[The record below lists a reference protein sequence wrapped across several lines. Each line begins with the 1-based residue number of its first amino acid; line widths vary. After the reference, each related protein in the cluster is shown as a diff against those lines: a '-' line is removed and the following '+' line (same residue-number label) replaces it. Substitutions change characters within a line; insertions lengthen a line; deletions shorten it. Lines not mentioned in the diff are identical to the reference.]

1 MLRSLYSGISGLHA
15 HQQMM
20 DVTGNN
26 IANVNTVGYKA
37 SVVEFQ
43 DTLSQMLGAAGAP
56 QNGQG
61 GTNPAQVGLGV
72 KNGGI
77 TANFAQGSQE
87 TTGRS
92 GDMMIQGDGFFI
104 ARQGAEMMY
113 TRAGQFT
120 FDANGLLVNATGQPV
135 QGWTAK
141 DGVVNAAGKPDDIR
155 MPLGSTIPPKA
166 TSSITLKGNLSSDL
180 TPDSNNP
187 TNTGSG
193 LPTDPAPNGYETTIP
208 VKVYDSQGATHTI
221 TAKFHRSALDNT
233 SDPKTSEWL
242 VDFTDDAGT
251 AVGTEQTLDFQNGLP
266 WDTANSKSLASLSI
280 GTDPNDS
287 TKPLYKVDIGDITS
301 YSGLSDARVF
311 DTDGQAPGALTSVS
325 YSVSDTG
332 QIIGVYS
339 NGLKETLGQVAMATF
354 KNVNGLEKVGDSEF
368 RSTVNSGY
376 AQVGTPG
383 SAGMGSVVSG
393 ALEMSNVDLA
403 QEFTNLV
410 IAQRGFQANSK
421 VITTSDEILQDLVSM
436 KR

>member
-26 IANVNTVGYKA
+26 IANVNTVGYK
-37 SVVEFQ
+37 SDTVQFQ

-56 QNGQG
+56 QNGMG
-61 GTNPAQVGLGV
+61 GSNPAQVGLGV
-72 KNGGI
+72 KNSGI
-77 TANFAQGSQE
+77 ISNFSQGSQE

-92 GDMMIQGDGFFI
+92 GDMMIQGDGFFVV
-104 ARQGAEMMY
+104 RDGQEDQY

-120 FDANGLLVNATGQPV
+120 FDANGTLVSASGQPV
-135 QGWTAK
+135 QGWTAV
-141 DGVVNAAGKPDDIR
+141 DGVVNASAKPDDIK

-166 TSSITLKGNLSSDL
+166 TTNITLKGNLTSDP
-180 TPDSNNP
+180 TTDGSNF
-187 TNTGSG
+187 T
-193 LPTDPAPNGYETTIP
+193 TTIP
-208 VKVYDSQGATHTI
+208 VKVYDASGATS
-221 TAKFHRSALDNT
+221 TAVAQLTRTNNQAGPPPT
-233 SDPKTSEWL
+233 SDWEVVMPFDATAGATNPAPVTMSFSDGKPTA
-242 VDFTDDAGT
+242 TDGKLAM
-251 AVGTEQTLDFQNGLP
+251 ANGY
-266 WDTANSKSLASLSI
+266 SI
-280 GTDPNDS
+280 DVKD
-287 TKPLYKVDIGDITS
+287 LTS

-311 DTDGQAPGALTSVS
+311 DTDGQSAGALTSLS

-339 NGLKETLGQVAMATF
+339 NGLKEVLGQVAMATF
-354 KNVNGLEKVGDSEF
+354 KNVAGLEKVGESSY

-376 AQVGTPG
+376 AQVGQPG

-403 QEFTNLV
+403 QEFTNLI
-410 IAQRGFQANSK
+410 IAQRGFQANSR
-421 VITTSDEILQDLVSM
+421 VITTSDELLQELVSM

>member
-37 SVVEFQ
+37 SSVQFQ

-72 KNGGI
+72 KNSGI
-77 TANFAQGSQE
+77 ISNFAQGSQE

-104 ARQGAEMMY
+104 TRSGNEMLY
-113 TRAGQFT
+113 TRAGSFT
-120 FDANGLLVNATGQPV
+120 FDANGLLVSASGEPV
-135 QGWTAK
+135 QGWTGK
-141 DGVVNAAGKPDDIR
+141 DGVVNAAAKPDDIR
-155 MPLGSTIPPKA
+155 MPLGGTIDPKA
-166 TSSITLKGNLSSDL
+166 TGKITLKGNLSSDDV
-180 TPDSNNP
+180 PDGNNP
-187 TNTGSG
+187 TNSG
-193 LPTDPAPNGYETTIP
+193 ANYYTTIP
-208 VKVYDSQGATHTI
+208 VKVYDDKGATSTVV
-221 TAKFHRSALDNT
+221 AGVGRSGTGPDWDWKVVMPMDT
-233 SDPKTSEWL
+233 STDFASQTGQAVPLNFVKGRPDPAQLNADGKTM
-242 VDFTDDAGT
+242 D
-251 AVGTEQTLDFQNGLP
+251 
-266 WDTANSKSLASLSI
+266 I
-280 GTDPNDS
+280 GA
-287 TKPLYKVDIGDITS
+287 YKVDVSDITS
-301 YSGLSDARVF
+301 YSGISDARVF
-311 DTDGQAPGALTSVS
+311 DTDGQAAGALTSLS

-339 NGLKETLGQVAMATF
+339 NGLKEVLGQVAMATF
-354 KNVNGLEKVGDSEF
+354 KNVTGLEKVGDSSF
-368 RSTVNSGY
+368 RASVNSGY
-376 AQVGTPG
+376 AQVGVPG
-383 SAGMGSVVSG
+383 SAGMGSVISG

-410 IAQRGFQANSK
+410 IAQRGFQANSR
-421 VITTSDEILQDLVSM
+421 VITTSDELLQELVSM

>member
-72 KNGGI
+72 KGAGI

-92 GDMMIQGDGFFI
+92 GDMMIQGDGFFV

-120 FDANGLLVNATGQPV
+120 FDANGLLVNASGQPV

-155 MPLGSTIPPKA
+155 MPLGSTIPPAK
-166 TSSITLKGNLSSDL
+166 TGKVTLKGNLSSDDL
-180 TPDSNNP
+180 PDVNNP
-187 TNTGSG
+187 TNKGSG
-193 LPTDPAPNGYETTIP
+193 LYTDPAPNGYETTIP
-208 VKVYDSQGATHTI
+208 IKVYDAQGATHTV
-221 TAKFHRSALDNT
+221 TAKFHREANDNVADT
-233 SDPKTSEWL
+233 SIWNVDILAEDGTTSIGQAKMNFEKG
-242 VDFTDDAGT
+242 VSTDGSGNPVT
-251 AVGTEQTLDFQNGLP
+251 
-266 WDTANSKSLASLSI
+266 SLSI
-280 GTDPNDS
+280 GTAPGDVY
-287 TKPLYKVDIGDITS
+287 TVDVKDVTS

-325 YSVSDTG
+325 YSVSDSG

>member
-37 SVVEFQ
+37 STVQFQ

-72 KNGGI
+72 RNAGI
-77 TANFAQGSQE
+77 LSNWAQGSQE

-104 ARQGAEMMY
+104 TRSGGENLY
-113 TRAGQFT
+113 TRAGSFS
-120 FDANGLLVNATGQPV
+120 FDGNGLLTTATGEPV
-135 QGWTAK
+135 QGWTAV
-141 DGVVNAAGKPDDIR
+141 DGVVNAAGKPGDIT

-166 TSSITLKGNLSSDL
+166 TSTVTLKGNLSSDDIPNS
-180 TPDSNNP
+180 TDP
-187 TNTGSG
+187 TNSG
-193 LPTDPAPNGYETTIP
+193 LNYVTTIP
-208 VKVYDSQGATHTI
+208 VKVYDAQGATHTV
-221 TAKFHRSALDNT
+221 TAKFSRTANDNVADTSAWKVELFKEGVDTTTGT
-233 SDPKTSEWL
+233 SFADTTMNFEAGKS
-242 VDFTDDAGT
+242 TDGSGAAVTTLALGT
-251 AVGTEQTLDFQNGLP
+251 APDAYTLDVK
-266 WDTANSKSLASLSI
+266 DM
-280 GTDPNDS
+280 
-287 TKPLYKVDIGDITS
+287 TS
-301 YSGLSDARVF
+301 FSGLSDARVF
-311 DTDGQAPGALTSVS
+311 DTDGQSAGALTSLS
-325 YSVSDTG
+325 YTVSDTG

-339 NGLKETLGQVAMATF
+339 NGLKQVLGQIAMATF
-354 KNVNGLEKVGDSEF
+354 KNVNGLEKTGDSSY

-376 AQVGTPG
+376 AQVGLPA
-383 SAGMGSVVSG
+383 SAGMGQVISG

-410 IAQRGFQANSK
+410 IAQRGFQANSR
-421 VITTSDEILQDLVSM
+421 VITTSDELLQELVSM

>member
-43 DTLSQMLGAAGAP
+43 DTLSQLLGAAGAP

-104 ARQGAEMMY
+104 TRQGNEMMY

-141 DGVVNAAGKPDDIR
+141 GGVVNAAGKPDDIR
-155 MPLGSTIPPKA
+155 MPLGSTIPPERTKE
-166 TSSITLKGNLSSDL
+166 ITLKGNLSSDDI
-180 TPDSNNP
+180 PDVNNP
-187 TNTGSG
+187 TNFGDTY
-193 LPTDPAPNGYETTIP
+193 TTTIP
-208 VKVYDSQGATHTI
+208 VKVYDGQGAAHTL
-221 TAKFHRSALDNT
+221 TAKFSR
-233 SDPKTSEWL
+233 
-242 VDFTDDAGT
+242 
-251 AVGTEQTLDFQNGLP
+251 
-266 WDTANSKSLASLSI
+266 TANSPTDNPGTTPVTSTWSVDVVDDNNNVIATQPLTFTDGKPSATSLTF
-280 GTDPNDS
+280 GTDPLDA
-287 TKPLYKVDIGDITS
+287 TKPLYTVDLTDITS

-311 DTDGQAPGALTSVS
+311 DTDGQAAGALTSVS

-410 IAQRGFQANSK
+410 IAQRGFQANSR
-421 VITTSDEILQDLVSM
+421 VITTSDEILQELVNL

>member
-37 SVVEFQ
+37 STVQFQ

-72 KNGGI
+72 KNSGI
-77 TANFAQGSQE
+77 ISNFAQGSQQ

-104 ARQGAEMMY
+104 TRSGNEMMY
-113 TRAGQFT
+113 TRAGSFT
-120 FDANGLLVNATGQPV
+120 FDANGLLVSASGEPV

-141 DGVVNAAGKPDDIR
+141 DGVVNASAKPDDIR
-155 MPLGSTIPPKA
+155 MPLGSTIEPKA
-166 TSSITLKGNLSSDL
+166 TEKITLKGNLSSDDI
-180 TPDSNNP
+180 PDGNLPKN
-187 TNTGSG
+187 SG
-193 LPTDPAPNGYETTIP
+193 LDYKTTIP
-208 VKVYDSQGATHTI
+208 VKVYDAQGATHTVVAEFAR
-221 TAKFHRSALDNT
+221 TANDNAT
-233 SDPKTSEWL
+233 PSSSTWDVKLIDEKGNDISGATGQL
-242 VDFTDDAGT
+242 AFDAGKAT
-251 AVGTEQTLDFQNGLP
+251 A
-266 WDTANSKSLASLSI
+266 ASAPDGIMDI
-280 GTDPNDS
+280 GG
-287 TKPLYKVDIGDITS
+287 YKVDVADITS
-301 YSGLSDARVF
+301 YSGLTDARVF
-311 DTDGQAPGALTSVS
+311 DTDGQAAGALTSLS

-332 QIIGVYS
+332 QILGVYS
-339 NGLKETLGQVAMATF
+339 NGRKEVLGQVAMATF
-354 KNVNGLEKVGDSEF
+354 KNPVGLERVGDSGF
-368 RSTVNSGY
+368 RASVNSGY
-376 AQVGTPG
+376 AQVGVPG

-410 IAQRGFQANSK
+410 IAQRGFQANSRI
-421 VITTSDEILQDLVSM
+421 ITTSDELLQELVSM

>member
-37 SVVEFQ
+37 STVQFQ

-72 KNGGI
+72 KNSGI
-77 TANFAQGSQE
+77 ISNFAQGSQQ

-104 ARQGAEMMY
+104 TRSGNEMMY
-113 TRAGQFT
+113 TRAGSFT
-120 FDANGLLVNATGQPV
+120 FDANGLLVSASGEPV

-141 DGVVNAAGKPDDIR
+141 DGVVNAAAKPDDIR
-155 MPLGSTIPPKA
+155 MPLGSTIEPKE
-166 TSSITLKGNLSSDL
+166 TGKITLKGNLSSDDI
-180 TPDSNNP
+180 PDGNQPKN
-187 TNTGSG
+187 SG
-193 LPTDPAPNGYETTIP
+193 TDYKTTIP
-208 VKVYDSQGATHTI
+208 VKVYDAQGATHTVVAEFAR
-221 TAKFHRSALDNT
+221 TANVNATPSSSTWDVK
-233 SDPKTSEWL
+233 L
-242 VDFTDDAGT
+242 VDEKGNDISGATGQLAFDAGKAT
-251 AVGTEQTLDFQNGLP
+251 A
-266 WDTANSKSLASLSI
+266 ASAPDGIMEI
-280 GTDPNDS
+280 GG
-287 TKPLYKVDIGDITS
+287 YKVDITDITS
-301 YSGLSDARVF
+301 YSGLADARVF
-311 DTDGQAPGALTSVS
+311 DTDGQAAGALTSLS

-339 NGLKETLGQVAMATF
+339 NGRKEVLGQVAMATF
-354 KNVNGLEKVGDSEF
+354 KNPTGLEKVGDSSF
-368 RSTVNSGY
+368 RASVNSGY
-376 AQVGTPG
+376 AQVGVPG
-383 SAGMGSVVSG
+383 SAGMGSVISG

-410 IAQRGFQANSK
+410 IAQRGFQANSRI
-421 VITTSDEILQDLVSM
+421 ITTSDELLQELVSM

>member
-77 TANFAQGSQE
+77 SANFAQGSQQ

-104 ARQGAEMMY
+104 TRQGGEMLY

-120 FDANGLLVNATGQPV
+120 FDANGLLVNSVGQPV

-141 DGVVNAAGKPDDIR
+141 NGIVNPAGKPDDIR
-155 MPLGSTIPPKA
+155 MPLGSTIPPAA
-166 TSSITLKGNLSSDL
+166 TTKVTLKGNLSSDDI
-180 TPDSNNP
+180 PDVNNP
-187 TNTGSG
+187 TNSGSG
-193 LPTDPAPNGYETTIP
+193 TYTPPPAPTGGPGYETTIP
-208 VKVYDSQGATHTI
+208 VKVYDPQGATHTVL
-221 TAKFHRSALDNT
+221 AKFHREANDNT
-233 SDPKTSEWL
+233 NNKSDWK
-242 VDFTDDAGT
+242 VDLIAEDGTEIGTPVDLHFENGVSTDGAGT
-251 AVGTEQTLDFQNGLP
+251 PVKSFTIGAGTSTYTFD
-266 WDTANSKSLASLSI
+266 A
-280 GTDPNDS
+280 TD
-287 TKPLYKVDIGDITS
+287 LTS

-311 DTDGQAPGALTSVS
+311 DTDGQASGALTSVS

-354 KNVNGLEKVGDSEF
+354 KNVDGLEKVGDSGF
-368 RSTVNSGY
+368 RSTINSGY

-403 QEFTNLV
+403 QEFTNLIV
-410 IAQRGFQANSK
+410 AQRGFQANSR
-421 VITTSDEILQDLVSM
+421 VITTSDEILQDLVAM

>member
-26 IANVNTVGYKA
+26 IANVNTVGFKA
-37 SVVEFQ
+37 NTVQFQ

-56 QNGQG
+56 QNGEG
-61 GTNPAQVGLGV
+61 GSNPAQVGLGV
-72 KNGGI
+72 KNAGI
-77 TANFAQGSQE
+77 MSNWAQGSQE

-104 ARQGAEMMY
+104 TRSGNEDLY

-120 FDANGLLVNATGQPV
+120 FDGNGTLVTSNGQAV
-135 QGWTAK
+135 QGWTAT
-141 DGVVNAAGKPDDIR
+141 DGVVNAAGKPGDIK
-155 MPLGSTIPPKA
+155 MPLGSTISPKA
-166 TSSITLKGNLSSDL
+166 TANVTLKGNLTSDVDA
-180 TPDSNNP
+180 TNPNPD
-187 TNTGSG
+187 
-193 LPTDPAPNGYETTIP
+193 YTIP
-208 VKVYDSQGATHTI
+208 VKVYDSLGTPSTATVNFKANGTGTYDVYFPYDPTATGATPVTTVTFGGTTDGKPDQKTI
-221 TAKFHRSALDNT
+221 DLTNA
-233 SDPKTSEWL
+233 
-242 VDFTDDAGT
+242 
-251 AVGTEQTLDFQNGLP
+251 NG
-266 WDTANSKSLASLSI
+266 DKYT
-280 GTDPNDS
+280 
-287 TKPLYKVDIGDITS
+287 VDISDMTNF
-301 YSGLSDARVF
+301 SGQSDARIF
-311 DTDGQAPGALTSVS
+311 DVDGQTAGALTSLA

-339 NGLKETLGQVAMATF
+339 NGLKQVLGQVAMATF
-354 KNVNGLEKVGDSEF
+354 KNTNGLEKTGDTSY

-383 SAGMGSVVSG
+383 SAGMGSVVTG

-410 IAQRGFQANSK
+410 IAQRGFQANSR
-421 VITTSDEILQDLVSM
+421 VITTSDELLQELVSM

>member
-37 SVVEFQ
+37 SSVQFQ

-72 KNGGI
+72 RNSGI
-77 TANFAQGSQE
+77 ISNFSQGSQE

-104 ARQGAEMMY
+104 TRAGNEMMY
-113 TRAGQFT
+113 TRAGSFT
-120 FDANGLLVNATGQPV
+120 FDANGLLVSAGGEPV

-141 DGVVNAAGKPDDIR
+141 DGIVNSAAKPDDIR
-155 MPLGSTIPPKA
+155 MPLGSTIAPKA
-166 TSSITLKGNLSSDL
+166 TEKITLKGNLSSDDI
-180 TPDSNNP
+180 PDPNNP
-187 TNTGSG
+187 TNKGT
-193 LPTDPAPNGYETTIP
+193 TYTTTIP
-208 VKVYDSQGATHTI
+208 VKVYDAQGATHTV
-221 TAKFHRSALDNT
+221 TAEFTRSANDNAGSPPT
-233 SDPKTSEWL
+233 STWDIVLKDDKNQVISDQNNPPKLEMSGGIPVDAQGKQLTSL
-242 VDFTDDAGT
+242 PIGDYTVDVT
-251 AVGTEQTLDFQNGLP
+251 
-266 WDTANSKSLASLSI
+266 
-280 GTDPNDS
+280 
-287 TKPLYKVDIGDITS
+287 DITS
-301 YSGLSDARVF
+301 YSGLTDGRVF
-311 DTDGQAPGALTSVS
+311 DTDGQAAGALTSLS
-325 YSVSDTG
+325 YSVSDSG

-339 NGLKETLGQVAMATF
+339 NGMKEVLGQVAMATF
-354 KNVNGLEKVGDSEF
+354 KNVTGLEKVGDSSF
-368 RSTVNSGY
+368 RATVNSGY
-376 AQVGTPG
+376 AQVGVPG

-410 IAQRGFQANSK
+410 IAQRGFQANSRI
-421 VITTSDEILQDLVSM
+421 ITTSDELLQELVSM

>member
-37 SVVEFQ
+37 SVVQFQ

-61 GTNPAQVGLGV
+61 GSNPAQVGLGV

-104 ARQGAEMMY
+104 TRQGNENMY

-120 FDANGLLVNATGQPV
+120 FDANGLLVNSSGQPV
-135 QGWTAK
+135 QGWTASN
-141 DGVVNAAGKPDDIR
+141 GVVNPAGKPDDIR
-155 MPLGSTIPPKA
+155 MPLGSTIAPEA
-166 TSSITLKGNLSSDL
+166 TTKVTLKGNLSSDDI
-180 TPDSNNP
+180 PDPNNP
-187 TNTGSG
+187 TNSG
-193 LPTDPAPNGYETTIP
+193 VNYVTSIP
-208 VKVYDSQGATHTI
+208 IKVYDAQGATSTQLAGFTRSGTGPAWDWSVTMPYDATPGATQ
-221 TAKFHRSALDNT
+221 TATPVPLKF
-233 SDPKTSEWL
+233 
-242 VDFTDDAGT
+242 
-251 AVGTEQTLDFQNGLP
+251 
-266 WDTANSKSLASLSI
+266 
-280 GTDPNDS
+280 GTDGRPDPATLNADGK
-287 TKPLYKVDIGDITS
+287 TIDVDGYKVDVTDLTS

-311 DTDGQAPGALTSVS
+311 DTNGQSAGALTSVS

-332 QIIGVYS
+332 AIIGVYS

-354 KNVNGLEKVGDSEF
+354 KNVNGLEKVGDSGF

>member
-37 SVVEFQ
+37 SSVQFQ

-72 KNGGI
+72 KNSGI
-77 TANFAQGSQE
+77 ISNFAQGSQE

-92 GDMMIQGDGFFI
+92 GDMMIQGDGFFVT
-104 ARQGAEMMY
+104 RSGNEMMY
-113 TRAGQFT
+113 TRAGSFT
-120 FDANGLLVNATGQPV
+120 FDANGLLVSASGEPV

-141 DGVVNAAGKPDDIR
+141 DGIVNSAAKPDDIR
-155 MPLGSTIPPKA
+155 MPLGSTIEPKA
-166 TSSITLKGNLSSDL
+166 TEKITLKGNLSSDAI
-180 TPDSNNP
+180 PDPNNP
-187 TNTGSG
+187 PVG
-193 LPTDPAPNGYETTIP
+193 DYKTTIP
-208 VKVYDSQGATHTI
+208 VKVYDSQGATHTV
-221 TAKFHRSALDNT
+221 TAELTRSANVNT
-233 SDPKTSEWL
+233 TPSSSTWDIQLMDDSTPPVAIPSSSGSL
-242 VDFTDDAGT
+242 VFDK
-251 AVGTEQTLDFQNGLP
+251 GLP
-266 WDTANSKSLASLSI
+266 TATSAPDGIMTI
-280 GTDPNDS
+280 GD
-287 TKPLYKVDIGDITS
+287 YKVDVSDITS
-301 YSGLSDARVF
+301 YSGLTDGRVF
-311 DTDGQAPGALTSVS
+311 DTDGQAAGALTSLS

-332 QIIGVYS
+332 QIVGVYS
-339 NGLKETLGQVAMATF
+339 NGRKEVLGQVAMATF
-354 KNVNGLEKVGDSEF
+354 KNPTGLERVGDSSF
-368 RSTVNSGY
+368 RASVNSGY
-376 AQVGTPG
+376 AQVGVPG

-410 IAQRGFQANSK
+410 IAQRGFQANSR
-421 VITTSDEILQDLVSM
+421 VITTSDELLQELVSM

>member
-37 SVVEFQ
+37 SVVQFQ

-61 GTNPAQVGLGV
+61 GTNPSQVGLGV
-72 KNGGI
+72 KGGGI
-77 TANFAQGSQE
+77 IANFAQGSQE

-92 GDMMIQGDGFFI
+92 GDMMIQGDGFFVT
-104 ARQGAEMMY
+104 RQGAEMQY

-120 FDANGLLVNATGQPV
+120 FDANGLLVNNSGQPV

-141 DGVVNAAGKPDDIR
+141 DGVVNASGKPDDIR

-166 TSSITLKGNLSSDL
+166 TSSVTLKGNLSSDDI
-180 TPDSNNP
+180 PDANNP
-187 TNTGSG
+187 TNAGSG
-193 LPTDPAPNGYETTIP
+193 PDGGTPVTGYETTIP
-208 VKVYDSQGATHTI
+208 IKVYDAQGATHTV
-221 TAKFHRSALDNT
+221 TAKFHREANDNVADT
-233 SDPKTSEWL
+233 SKWAVDLTAEDGTTSL
-242 VDFTDDAGT
+242 GT
-251 AVGTEQTLDFQNGLP
+251 AEVNFEKG
-266 WDTANSKSLASLSI
+266 KSTDGAGNPVNSLSI
-280 GTDPNDS
+280 GTAPNAY
-287 TKPLYKVDIGDITS
+287 TVDVKDITS
-301 YSGLSDARVF
+301 FSGLSDARVF
-311 DTDGQAPGALTSVS
+311 DTDGQASGALTSVS
-325 YSVSDTG
+325 YSVSNTG
-332 QIIGVYS
+332 DIIGVYS

-354 KNVNGLEKVGDSEF
+354 KNVDGLEKVGDSGF

-421 VITTSDEILQDLVSM
+421 VITTSDEILQDLVAM